1 MIGDFILL
9 FGLPSLLTGIIWLI
23 QKILGRLGPQGTY
36 LRRRIF
42 GGVFLLILLVC
53 VLGFATLIAM
63 ISNSPSGGEGSSAL
77 GRKIGMFIFIELPI
91 IYGFGLRT
99 EDGFLRSVFVS
110 YASLTPQ
117 AKQRL
122 ISGNLA
128 SNKQA

>member
-1 MIGDFILL
+1 VIGDFFLL
-9 FGLPSLLTGIIWLI
+9 FGLPSLLTSLIWLN
-23 QKILGRLGPQGTY
+23 QKALGRLGPQSTY

-42 GGVFLLILLVC
+42 GAIFLGILLVV
-53 VLGFATLIAM
+53 VLGLVALVAM
-63 ISNSPSGGEGSSAL
+63 IANSPSGGEGSSAL
-77 GRKIGMFIFIELPI
+77 GRKFGMFIFIELPI

-117 AKQRL
+117 AKERL

-128 SNKQA
+128 SSNKV